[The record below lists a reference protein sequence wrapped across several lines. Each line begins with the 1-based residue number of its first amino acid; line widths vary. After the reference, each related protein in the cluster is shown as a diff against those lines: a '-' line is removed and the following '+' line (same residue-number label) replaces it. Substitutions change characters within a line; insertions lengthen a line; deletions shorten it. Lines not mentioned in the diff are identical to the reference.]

1 MFDRWSRELRE
12 VRAVQCMGGVAPRPV
27 LVLHGTD
34 DESVPPFDARVLADA
49 HGCAELRMVGG
60 AGHALRHD
68 PRAVAV
74 LLGWLDRQ
82 RTGQFV

>member
-1 MFDRWSRELRE
+1 MI
-12 VRAVQCMGGVAPRPV
+12 
-27 LVLHGTD
+27 
-34 DESVPPFDARVLADA
+34 
-49 HGCAELRMVGG
+49 GG

-82 RTGQFV
+82 RTALVRVSG